1 MYYPREAQ
9 RDFLFTRATL
19 LFFFMLVLCLML
31 FLSKDRGAPYALIKA
46 APVETMGQITQL
58 ESVGL
63 RASSTNVYYTFT
75 HDGQREEGMVN
86 NSSYVDDPG
95 YVVGGPV
102 PVVYS
107 KWFPTVHNIK
117 TNLKS
122 SSPNFYIMS
131 ASAGLMIL
139 CLMLMFWT
147 VHRIYQHK
155 EEDRHY

>member
-19 LFFFMLVLCLML
+19 LFVFMLVLSLML
-31 FLSKDRGAPYALIKA
+31 FLSKDRGVPYGLIKA
-46 APVETMGQITQL
+46 APVETVGQITQL
-58 ESVGL
+58 ESFGP
-63 RASSTNVYYTFT
+63 RASSSNVYYTFS
-75 HDGQREEGMVN
+75 HDGQREDGMVS
-86 NSSYVDDPG
+86 NSSYVEDPG
-95 YVVGGPV
+95 YEVGGPV

-107 KWFPTVHNIK
+107 KWFPTVHSIK
-117 TNLKS
+117 ANLNS

-131 ASAGLMIL
+131 VSLGLMIL
-139 CLMLMFWT
+139 CLMLMLWT